1 MSKTELAP
9 IVEAIKAAE
18 TILLATHVFPD
29 GDALGS
35 QLGLGHVLEE
45 MGKKVILYGEEEVS
59 YLYDFLPCCE
69 KLVTSLPPAADIDC
83 AISLDCG
90 DSLRLGAAEEDLL
103 RIEPFIV
110 IDHHAGH
117 KDFGTMRWVE
127 PGRASTGEMV
137 YELIRALGRTPSR
150 QAAFCLFTAI
160 VSDTGSFKYASVT
173 ADTFRIAGDLVA
185 LGVNPEKVSR
195 KLFDNFT
202 ERRLHLLQSVLS
214 TLELYGG
221 GKAALITATR
231 KMFELTGTAPRDTE
245 TFINYPR
252 SLASVRVAVFL
263 KETDDAISVSMRSKG
278 SAYDVARV
286 ARKFG
291 GGGHRNAAGCK
302 FRNGETLGEVRA
314 MLFDEIIPLVE
325 GAGGEQR
332 Q

>member
-1 MSKTELAP
+1 MSATDLT
-9 IVEAIKAAE
+9 AIADVIRRAGSVL
-18 TILLATHVFPD
+18 IATHVFPD

-35 QLGLGHVLEE
+35 QIGLGHVLEK

-69 KLVTSLPPAADIDC
+69 RLVTTIPPASEVDC
-83 AISLDCG
+83 AVALDCG
-90 DSLRLGAAEEDLL
+90 DSLRLGAAERELL
-103 RIEPFIV
+103 GFEPFIV

-117 KDFGTMRWVE
+117 KNFGTLRWVE

-137 YELIRALGRTPSR
+137 YELIRAMGGELTHE
-150 QAAFCLFTAI
+150 AAFCLFTAI

-173 ADTFRIAGDLVA
+173 ADTFRIAADLVA
-185 LGVNPEKVSR
+185 MGVNPEEVSG
-195 KLFDNFT
+195 KLFDNFS

-214 TLELYGG
+214 TLEIYGG
-221 GKAALITATR
+221 GRAALITATK
-231 KMFELTGTAPRDTE
+231 KMFELTGTAPCDTE

-252 SLASVRVAVFL
+252 SLASVKVAVFL

-278 SAYDVARV
+278 SAYDVAKV

-302 FRNGETLGEVRA
+302 FRGGETLGEVRD
-314 MLFDEIIPLVE
+314 MLFAEILPLVGQPDGTE
-325 GAGGEQR
+325 
-332 Q
+332 